1 MNDMSTNRRGLLPA
15 TAKGDAIYA
24 IGDIHGRY
32 DLWKIM
38 VETIERHAAV
48 YRPDGDY
55 HIIVLGDMIDRGPDS
70 ARVIRSLRNMSGKK
84 KATVLIGNHEDAML
98 RVLDGEPGMLTQWM
112 RFGGDATL
120 ESFGIAPPRDAD
132 DYPRVAQEMRDL
144 IPENYVSWLRRRPIS
159 VRSGDYLFCHAGIK
173 PGVEIAKQKSQDM
186 LWIRDEFLE
195 SDEAHGVVVVHG
207 HSISPDVEL
216 RHNRIGVDTGA
227 YRTGV
232 LTAAFLHD
240 TTCHILSTEE
250 PAASA
255 QATSPSARRHERTPV
270 AATDR

>member
-1 MNDMSTNRRGLLPA
+1 MNDKVQKKNGSLPA
-15 TAKGDAIYA
+15 AAKGDAIYA

-32 DLWKIM
+32 DLLKQM
-38 VETIERHAAV
+38 TETIERHAAA
-48 YRPDGDY
+48 YRRGQDY

-70 ARVIRSLRNMSGKK
+70 ARVIRSLRSLSGQK
-84 KATVLIGNHEDAML
+84 KATVLLGNHEDAML
-98 RVLDGEPGMLTQWM
+98 RTIDGEPGMLTRWM

-120 ESFGIAPPRDAD
+120 QSFGIAPPRDED
-132 DYPRVAQEMRDL
+132 DYPRVMQQMRSD

-159 VRSGDYLFCHAGIK
+159 VRSGDYLFCHAGIR
-173 PGVEIAKQKSQDM
+173 PGVEIARQKTDDM

-227 YRTGV
+227 YRTGI
-232 LTAAFLHD
+232 LTAAFLSD
-240 TTCHILSTEE
+240 TVCHILSTENE
-250 PAASA
+250 GAAAS
-255 QATSPSARRHERTPV
+255 PSSAMSRAP
-270 AATDR
+270 AFQ